1 MNNTTLKLV
10 VASAASFVA
19 GYLVANYKNE
29 QYYYN
34 QANKLVDEA
43 FGKDDLLEELQKKVD
58 EYEAREEAL
67 KVEEAASI
75 LAEYQGQ
82 ADFEPVDIHEHAAQ
96 HAAPVNEKVQYSKY
110 SAKDAETQK
119 PREVETPK
127 ENIELITSDQYV
139 EAALDYDQ
147 PTYVYFRKE
156 DILADGNLREGQ
168 GKVDSDLRAMLLGS
182 RADLI
187 SRETFWEN
195 LGDDAFYLRNHDLKS
210 DIEII
215 LADDGATFE
224 NENPGDDG

>member
-1 MNNTTLKLV
+1 VNDALKMAAV
-10 VASAASFVA
+10 AVASFGA
-19 GYLVANYKNE
+19 GYLVANRMNE
-29 QYYYN
+29 QYYFD
-34 QANKLVDEA
+34 QARKQVDEA
-43 FGKDDLLEELQKKVD
+43 YEANEKLEELQKKVD

-82 ADFEPVDIHEHAAQ
+82 ADFEPVDVHAHAAQ

>member
-1 MNNTTLKLV
+1 MNDALKMAAV
-10 VASAASFVA
+10 AVASFGA
-19 GYLVANYKNE
+19 GYLVANRMNE
-29 QYYYN
+29 QYYFD
-34 QANKLVDEA
+34 QARKQVDEA
-43 FGKDDLLEELQKKVD
+43 YEANEKLEELQKKVD

>member
-1 MNNTTLKLV
+1 MNDALKMAAV
-10 VASAASFVA
+10 AVASFGA
-19 GYLVANYKNE
+19 GYLVANRMNE
-29 QYYYN
+29 QYYFD
-34 QANKLVDEA
+34 QARKQVDEA
-43 FGKDDLLEELQKKVD
+43 YEANEKLEELQKKVD

-82 ADFEPVDIHEHAAQ
+82 ADFEPVDVHAHAAQ